1 MYRNTGSSPV
11 KNFVWGFVMV
21 GILGIFA
28 GFFLGS
34 GALLLI
40 GALLFVVG
48 IVGLVA
54 ARNL

>member
-40 GALLFVVG
+40 GGLLFVVG